1 MPTIRTFVMAKFCP
15 SKAVVCWLMTVFAL
29 LASGVP
35 LYGQGATG
43 AIAGKV
49 TDTSGAVIAGA
60 RVTITNTA
68 TNASR
73 ETVANGEGLYSA
85 PALEAGEYQV
95 RVEVPGFR
103 TVVRN
108 ATAAPG
114 ATTTVDTVISPGESR
129 EVVTVQAAT
138 AEINYETNNIQ
149 GQIERAELQSLPL
162 NGRSFLQLSSLEP
175 GVTVTPGD
183 SQHNALF
190 TVSILGAGIRT
201 VVTMDGG
208 NVSNN
213 ITVSGGETSM
223 NFSQEMIQE
232 FQLSTVNFDL
242 ATPITIGGAVNV
254 VTRSGGNDFHGAGY
268 FYFRDHNLAA
278 YPNLK
283 RLAANPNPFFARRN
297 PGVWFSG
304 PIRKEK
310 LFFFLNYEYQ
320 NQVQALTVQ
329 TTSPSLLPLQGT
341 YGSPFKGK
349 AVSLRLDYRI
359 NPRESLFF
367 RYSHDGN
374 FNNGQGSAPL
384 GDPGTWSFSNNWADQ
399 YILGLT
405 SVITSTLVNDLHLQ
419 YQYWSNHTEKAA
431 PGACSLPCVADATL
445 PNVFTLIGS
454 NLPGVGPG
462 QNQPQSRNTRRFELV
477 DALSWVKGTH
487 RLKLGGDLNLT
498 THSGTWGFC
507 NPMCVGAWSREQL
520 AATYPAIIS
529 AMNLPS
535 TFNKDTDVLQLPVYN
550 NSISIFSGVGIGPDI
565 QPGLYHY
572 FSHKVLNQYRV
583 FLQDVWK
590 IRPSFTFNYGLAWNG
605 QTGFTNTDL
614 PLPQYLAPIVGA
626 NGLRAAPDSLQEFQP
641 AVGFAWSPFKDNKTV
656 IRGGGGIYWDS
667 VPGYWR
673 FREAALIGPPGGGR
687 LTLSSFAF
695 TNTLPGITN
704 YLTGQPLPIGAPIQI
719 QQLYNIS
726 VSQFL
731 DIVRSELP
739 SIAAVIAPANPQTS
753 GSFPY
758 STLNYVK
765 QGVEI
770 FPPDFRVPRSYQ
782 TSVGVQ
788 HSFAHGI
795 VLSVD
800 WARRLG
806 ENLALGEVDRNLWNR
821 YQGASTNVPAIP
833 ACKTGQL
840 LDPAIQCSAG
850 PMTFWNNQGRNVYD
864 GLLVKLHKSLS
875 NRVQFIAS
883 YAFQKNVG
891 LTTIYDE
898 LNWLKVYGDNLAHH
912 NLNVAGVVNLPWGLD
927 LSVNSSIISK
937 TPVLPLVPSL
947 FIPGT
952 APNTSSSPLP
962 ELAPPT
968 LSKSDLAAAVADFN
982 TTYAGTKGANG
993 GVIKALALPPNYQF
1007 SDPLFSQDFR
1017 VTKAFSYKERY
1028 RLNIFVEMFNS
1039 FNIANLSGYSA
1050 SLDAKNANPAA
1061 QVYAFGQ
1068 PTQRV
1073 VQTFG
1078 SGGPR
1083 AVQLGARLSF

>member
-1 MPTIRTFVMAKFCP
+1 MYSFLMSKSGP
-15 SKAVVCWLMTVFAL
+15 SRGTARCLIVVFAL
-29 LASGVP
+29 IILAIP
-35 LYGQGATG
+35 IYGQAASG
-43 AIAGKV
+43 AIAGTV
-49 TDTSGAVIAGA
+49 TDTSGAVVAGA
-60 RVTITNTA
+60 AVTITNTA

-73 ETVANGEGLYSA
+73 QTVANGEGLYSA
-85 PALEAGEYQV
+85 PALEPGNYQV
-95 RVEVPGFR
+95 RVEVPSFR
-103 TVVRN
+103 TLVRN
-108 ATAAPG
+108 AAVAPG
-114 ATTTVDTVISPGESR
+114 ATTTVDAFVSPGEPR
-129 EVVTVQAAT
+129 EVVTVEAAT
-138 AEINYETNNIQ
+138 AQINYETNNIQ
-149 GQIERAELQSLPL
+149 GQIERSELQSLPL
-162 NGRSFLQLSSLEP
+162 NGRSFLQLASLEP

-183 SQHNALF
+183 AQHNALF

-213 ITVSGGETSM
+213 ITVSGGETNM
-223 NFSQEMIQE
+223 NFSQETIQE
-232 FQLSTVNFDL
+232 FQLSSVNFDL
-242 ATPITIGGAVNV
+242 ATPIAIGGAVNV
-254 VTRSGGNDFHGAGY
+254 VTRSGSNDFHGAGY
-268 FYFRDHNLAA
+268 FYYRDHNLAA

-297 PGVWFSG
+297 PGGWFSG
-304 PIRKEK
+304 PIRKDK
-310 LFFFLNYEYQ
+310 LFFFVNYEYQ

-329 TTSPSLLPLQGT
+329 TSSPSLFPLQGT

-349 AVSLRLDYRI
+349 EISARLDYRI
-359 NPRESLFF
+359 NAGESLFF

-374 FNNGQGSAPL
+374 FNDGQGSAPL

-399 YILGLT
+399 YIVGLA
-405 SVITSTLVNDLHLQ
+405 SVITPALVNDLHLQ

-431 PGACSLPCVADATL
+431 PGACSLPCVADASM
-445 PNVFTLIGS
+445 PNIFTLIGS
-454 NLPGVGPG
+454 NFPGVGPG

-477 DALSWVKGTH
+477 EALSWQKGTH
-487 RLKLGGDLNLT
+487 RFKFGGDLNLT

-520 AATYPAIIS
+520 AATFPAIIS
-529 AMNLPS
+529 AMNIPA
-535 TFNKDTDVLQLPVYN
+535 TFTKDSDVLQLPVYN

-565 QPGLYHY
+565 QPGLYNY
-572 FSHKVLNQYRV
+572 WNHKVLNQYKV
-583 FLQDVWK
+583 YFQDVWK
-590 IRPSFTFNYGLAWNG
+590 IRPNFTFNYGLGWNA

-626 NGLRAAPDSLQEFQP
+626 NALNAAPDSLHDFQP

-695 TNTLPGITN
+695 TNTLPGIMN
-704 YLTGQPLPIGAPIQI
+704 YLTGQPLPVGAPIQVG
-719 QQLYNIS
+719 QLYNIS
-726 VSQFL
+726 VAQYL

-739 SIAAVIAPANPQTS
+739 GIAAVIAPANPTTK

-758 STLNYVK
+758 STLEYAK

-782 TSVGVQ
+782 TSIGVQ

-795 VLSVD
+795 ILSVD
-800 WARRLG
+800 WARRQG

-821 YQGASTNVPAIP
+821 YMGTSTNVPVIP
-833 ACKTGQL
+833 TCKTGQL
-840 LDPAIQCSAG
+840 LDPTISCSAG
-850 PMTFWNNQGRNVYD
+850 PMTFWNDQGRNVYD

-875 NRVQFIAS
+875 NRLQFIAS

-891 LTTIYDE
+891 LTTVYDE

-912 NLNVAGVVNLPWGLD
+912 NLNVAGVVNLPWGFD
-927 LSVNSSIISK
+927 LSVNSSFISK
-937 TPVLPLVPSL
+937 TPALPLVPSL

-962 ELAPPT
+962 GLAHPT

-982 TTYAGTKGANG
+982 AKYAGTAGANSG
-993 GVIKALALPPNYQF
+993 AIKPLALPSDYQF
-1007 SDPLFSQDFR
+1007 GDPTFSQDFR
-1017 VTKAFSYKERY
+1017 LTKIISYRERY
-1028 RLNIFVEMFNS
+1028 RLNIFVEMFNA

-1050 SLDAKNANPAA
+1050 SLDAKNPNPAA

-1083 AVQLGARLSF
+1083 AVQLGTRFSF

>member
-1 MPTIRTFVMAKFCP
+1 MSTIGTFFMSKLGWSTATACCVMTAF
-15 SKAVVCWLMTVFAL
+15 VLVT
-29 LASGVP
+29 GIP
-35 LYGQGATG
+35 LYGQAATG
-43 AIAGKV
+43 VITGTV
-49 TDTSGAVIAGA
+49 TDTSGAVVAGA
-60 RVTITNTA
+60 KVSITNTA
-68 TNASR
+68 TNANR
-73 ETVANGEGLYSA
+73 ETLANGEGLYSA
-85 PALEAGEYQV
+85 PALEAGDYQV
-95 RVEVPGFR
+95 RVEFQGFR
-103 TVVRN
+103 TLVRN
-108 ATAAPG
+108 ATVAAG
-114 ATTTVDTVISPGESR
+114 ATTTVDAALSPGETR
-129 EVVTVQAAT
+129 EVVTVEGAT
-138 AEINYETNNIQ
+138 AQINFETNNIQ
-149 GQIERAELQSLPL
+149 GQIERSELEALPL
-162 NGRSFLQLSSLEP
+162 NGRSFLQLASLEP

-183 SQHNALF
+183 AQHNALF
-190 TVSILGAGIRT
+190 TVSVLGAGIRT

-213 ITVSGGETSM
+213 ITVSGGESSM

-232 FQLSTVNFDL
+232 FQLSSVNFDL
-242 ATPITIGGAVNV
+242 ATPIALGGAVNV
-254 VTRSGGNDFHGAGY
+254 VTRSGSNGLHGAGY
-268 FYFRDHNLAA
+268 FYFRDHNMAA

-283 RLAANPNPFFARRN
+283 RLASNPNPFFARRN
-297 PGVWFSG
+297 PGAWLSG
-304 PIRKEK
+304 PIQKNR

-349 AVSLRLDYRI
+349 QISLRLDYSL
-359 NPRESLFF
+359 NAREALFF

-374 FNNGQGSAPL
+374 FNDGQGSAPL

-399 YILGLT
+399 YIIGLT
-405 SVITSTLVNDLHLQ
+405 SLITPELVNDLHLQ

-431 PGACSLPCVADATL
+431 PGACALPCVADATL

-454 NLPGVGPG
+454 NFPGVGPG

-477 DALSWVKGTH
+477 DALSWQKGTH
-487 RLKLGGDLNLT
+487 RFKLGGDLNFT

-520 AATYPAIIS
+520 AAAFPAVIT
-529 AMNLPS
+529 AMNLPA
-535 TFNKDTDVLQLPVYN
+535 TFTRDTDVLQLPVYN

-565 QPGLYHY
+565 QPGLYNY
-572 FSHKVLNQYRV
+572 WRHKILNQYRI
-583 FLQDVWK
+583 FFQDVWK
-590 IRPSFTFNYGLAWNG
+590 IHPRLTFNYGLAWNA

-614 PLPQYLAPIVGA
+614 PLPQYLAPIVGT
-626 NGLRAAPDSLQEFQP
+626 NGLKAAPDSLSEFQP

-656 IRGGGGIYWDS
+656 IRGGGGLYWDS

-687 LTLSSFAF
+687 ITLSSFAF

-726 VSQFL
+726 VAQFQ
-731 DIVRSELP
+731 DIVRTELP
-739 SIAAVIAPANPQTS
+739 GIMAVISPANPQTK

-758 STLNYVK
+758 STLNYAK

-782 TSVGVQ
+782 TSIGVQ
-788 HSFAHGI
+788 HSFAHDI

-800 WARRLG
+800 WARRQG
-806 ENLALGEVDRNLWNR
+806 ENLPLGEVDRNLWNR
-821 YQGASTNVPAIP
+821 YQGTSTNVPVIP
-833 ACKTGQL
+833 ACKAGQV
-840 LDPAIQCSAG
+840 LDPATQCSAG
-850 PMTFWNNQGRNVYD
+850 PMTFWNDEGRSVYD
-864 GLLVKLHKSLS
+864 GLLVKVHKGLS

-883 YAFQKNVG
+883 YAFQKQLG
-891 LTTIYDE
+891 QTAIYNE
-898 LNWLKVYGDNLAHH
+898 LNWRSVYGENLAHH
-912 NLNVAGVVNLPWGLD
+912 NLNVAGIVNLPRGFD
-927 LSVNSSIISK
+927 LSVNSSIISR
-937 TPVLPLVPSL
+937 TPVLPLDPSL

-962 ELAPPT
+962 ELSHPT
-968 LSKSDLAAAVADFN
+968 LSKSDLAKAVADFN
-982 TTYAGTKGANG
+982 SKYPGTAGANG
-993 GVIKALALPPNYQF
+993 GVIKALALPPDYQF
-1007 SDPLFSQDFR
+1007 GDPLFSQDFR
-1017 VTKAFSYKERY
+1017 LTKIFRYKERY
-1028 RLNIFVEMFNS
+1028 RLNVFVEMFNS

-1083 AVQLGARLSF
+1083 AVQLGARFSF